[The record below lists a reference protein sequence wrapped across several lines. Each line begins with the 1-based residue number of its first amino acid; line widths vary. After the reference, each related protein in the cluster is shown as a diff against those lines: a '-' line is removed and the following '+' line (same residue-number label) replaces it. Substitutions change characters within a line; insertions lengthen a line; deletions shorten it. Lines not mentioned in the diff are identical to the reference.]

1 MRNTLVISACLALV
15 ASLGGPNP
23 GASAA
28 ANDKEN
34 VLPKYAPSAQ
44 ELKDAYERADKFG
57 SATAGKVFKER
68 IAPHWFANDTCF
80 WYRNDNRGGTKEFI
94 LVEAAKGTRK
104 PVFDHAKLAE
114 ALTKASGDT
123 YTADKLPFGS
133 IHIED
138 DLKAV
143 QFKVKDTVWQCDLYS
158 YACSKTDKSVSFP
171 AEDSPPDFRRRRGG
185 RDPEQDRSEP
195 ARRTAA
201 DDSRP
206 TRLRSPDGKWF
217 AFARDYDVY
226 VRGSGDEVRLSNN
239 TDQKQGFGVLTWSP
253 DSKTLIAYRIEPGD
267 YGDVYKIE
275 SSPRGG
281 GRAKLHIQ
289 TYAQP
294 GDRFNS
300 YEMWL
305 FDIDKKTATKAE
317 IEPIDFDGPPTLR
330 WKPDSKHFTF
340 ERTDR
345 GHQRFRVIE
354 IDVATGKARNL
365 IEEKSSTFINSYLP
379 IKPHYFEGTQ
389 EILWSSEQDGWNHL
403 YLTDAKTGAIKHQV
417 TKGPWVVRGIDKVD
431 EKERQIWFR
440 ASGMNPDQDP
450 YLIHFYR
457 TNFDGTGLVALTAG
471 DGLHSLQYSPDR
483 KYLIDTYSRV
493 DLPPIHELRLVAT
506 GALVCELEKADAS
519 ALLETGWK
527 MPEPFHAKGRDGKT
541 DIWGVVCRPNNLD
554 PSRRYAVLEDIYA
567 GPQDSFVPKT
577 WGRASYLQT
586 LAQLGFIVVQI
597 DGMGT
602 MNRSKAFHDVCWK
615 NLADAGL
622 PDHILWLQELAR
634 RYPYIDLDRVGI
646 FGTSAGGQ
654 NSTGAML
661 FHPEFYKA
669 AVSSCGCHD
678 NRIDKYNWNEQWMGY
693 PVGPHYA
700 AQSNI
705 TNAHKLKGKLMLLVG
720 EQDTNVP
727 PESTY
732 RLVDALIKSKKDFEF
747 ILLPGMD
754 HSDGGPYGER
764 RRRDFFVRHLHGV
777 EPPDRNGP

>member
-1 MRNTLVISACLALV
+1 
-15 ASLGGPNP
+15 
-23 GASAA
+23 
-28 ANDKEN
+28 
-34 VLPKYAPSAQ
+34 
-44 ELKDAYERADKFG
+44 
-57 SATAGKVFKER
+57 
-68 IAPHWFANDTCF
+68 
-80 WYRNDNRGGTKEFI
+80 
-94 LVEAAKGTRK
+94 
-104 PVFDHAKLAE
+104 
-114 ALTKASGDT
+114 
-123 YTADKLPFGS
+123 
-133 IHIED
+133 
-138 DLKAV
+138 
-143 QFKVKDTVWQCDLYS
+143 
-158 YACSKTDKSVSFP
+158 
-171 AEDSPPDFRRRRGG
+171 
-185 RDPEQDRSEP
+185 
-195 ARRTAA
+195 
-201 DDSRP
+201 
-206 TRLRSPDGKWF
+206 
-217 AFARDYDVY
+217 
-226 VRGSGDEVRLSNN
+226 
-239 TDQKQGFGVLTWSP
+239 
-253 DSKTLIAYRIEPGD
+253 
-267 YGDVYKIE
+267 
-275 SSPRGG
+275 
-281 GRAKLHIQ
+281 
-289 TYAQP
+289 
-294 GDRFNS
+294 
-300 YEMWL
+300 
-305 FDIDKKTATKAE
+305 
-317 IEPIDFDGPPTLR
+317 
-330 WKPDSKHFTF
+330 
-340 ERTDR
+340 
-345 GHQRFRVIE
+345 VIE

-379 IKPHYFEGTQ
+379 IKPHYLEGTQ

-403 YLTDAKTGAIKHQV
+403 YLTDAKTGTIKQQV
-417 TKGPWVVRGIDKVD
+417 TKGSWVVRGIDKVD

-457 TNFDGTGLVALTAG
+457 INFDGSGLVALTAG

-483 KYLIDTYSRV
+483 KYIIDTYSRV
-493 DLPPIHELRLVAT
+493 DLPPVHELRLVAS

-527 MPEPFHAKGRDGKT
+527 MPEPFHTKGRDGKT

-554 PSRRYAVLEDIYA
+554 SSKCYPVLDDIYA

-586 LAQLGFIVVQI
+586 LAELGFIVVQI

-705 TNAHKLKGKLMLLVG
+705 TNAHKLKGKLMLIVG

-732 RLVDALIKSKKDFEF
+732 RLVDALIKAKKDFEF
-747 ILLPGMD
+747 ILVPGMD